1 MVADEITYFRE
12 VQSFRQW
19 WIQLLVLPMAGYM
32 WYSAYSQ
39 FILGKSIG
47 NNPASDTS
55 MLIMWLIFGIIF
67 PIFMYSLRLTVE
79 VRNSG
84 LYFQFYPFHLS
95 LKRIPFQDLKSY
107 EARDYRPLRDYGG
120 WGLRYGLGGK
130 AYTTHGTRGLIL
142 EFSNGKRLML
152 GSQKADEF
160 EAALR
165 LAIGTVN

>member
-1 MVADEITYFRE
+1 MAADEITYFRE
-12 VQSFRQW
+12 VQKFD
-19 WIQLLVLPMAGYM
+19 QLWVQFLVIGTTAFM

-39 FILGKSIG
+39 FFLGKAIG
-47 NNPASDTS
+47 NNPPSDTF
-55 MLIMWLIFGIIF
+55 MVILWFTFGIIF
-67 PIFMYSLRLTVE
+67 PVFMYSLRLTVE
-79 VRNSG
+79 VRYSG

-95 LKRIPFQDLKSY
+95 LKRILFENIKSY

-130 AYTTHGTRGLIL
+130 AYTTHGTRGLML
-142 EFSNGKRLML
+142 EYSNGKRLMF

-165 LAIGTVN
+165 LAIGAVN